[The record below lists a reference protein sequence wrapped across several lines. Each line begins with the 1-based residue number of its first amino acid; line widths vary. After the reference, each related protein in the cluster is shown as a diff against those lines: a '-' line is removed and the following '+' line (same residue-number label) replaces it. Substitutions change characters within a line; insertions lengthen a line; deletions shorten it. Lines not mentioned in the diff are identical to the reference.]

1 MLPVTR
7 CWANNRVSWA
17 RDKPGHLGQKT
28 SEQTL
33 LSLPLVDIVE
43 PAQGLLDEP
52 IGRSSSRHDQVDLLV
67 ALKERP
73 NVLQGP

>member
-17 RDKPGHLGQKT
+17 REPGHLGQKT

-67 ALKERP
+67 ALKELP